1 MNTTVATLPNQS
13 GTAPA
18 VDLAG
23 RVLLAAIFV
32 ISGLGKISG
41 YAGTQAFMESM
52 GVPGWTLPL
61 VIALEVLGGLALIV
75 GYRTRL
81 AALGLAAFTLAAGV
95 LFHWQPDDQIQ
106 QIMFLKN
113 VSMVGGL
120 LLLVARG
127 AGDWS
132 IDARNARLGA
142 VKAGR

>member
-1 MNTTVATLPNQS
+1 MNATVSTLPTHDS
-13 GTAPA
+13 TAPA

-41 YAGTQAFMESM
+41 YAGTQGFMESM

-61 VIALEVLGGLALIV
+61 VIVLEVLGGLALIV

-81 AALGLAAFTLAAGV
+81 AALALAAFTLVAGV
-95 LFHWQPDDQIQ
+95 LFHWQPGDQMQ

-113 VSMVGGL
+113 LSMVGGL

-127 AGDWS
+127 AGNWS
-132 IDARNARLGA
+132 IDARNTRIGA
-142 VKAGR
+142 VKAAR

>member
-1 MNTTVATLPNQS
+1 MPPFRRLPAGRDTVPS
-13 GTAPA
+13 

-32 ISGLGKISG
+32 ISGLGKIGG
-41 YAGTQAFMESM
+41 YAGTQGFMESM

-81 AALGLAAFTLAAGV
+81 AALALAAFTLVAGV
-95 LFHWQPDDQIQ
+95 LFHWQPGDQMQ

-113 VSMVGGL
+113 LSMVGGL

-142 VKAGR
+142 VKAAR

>member
-1 MNTTVATLPNQS
+1 MNATVSTRPVQS
-13 GTAPA
+13 STAPA
-18 VDLAG
+18 VDLTG

-41 YAGTQAFMESM
+41 YAGTQGYMESM

-81 AALGLAAFTLAAGV
+81 AALALAGFTLVASLV
-95 LFHWQPDDQIQ
+95 FHWQPGDQMQ

-113 VSMVGGL
+113 LAMIGGL

-132 IDARNARLGA
+132 LDARNTRLGA
-142 VKAGR
+142 VKAAR